1 MFDYYHSREQN
12 CRELQDIDEW
22 RNQRDPNVD
31 AYSAGEFD
39 SIIGLEPNREL
50 LTNQYYWSGYQSK
63 QYQYYCKKYGI
74 KLETEF

>member
-1 MFDYYHSREQN
+1 MFDIYLSVAQEQK
-12 CRELQDIDEW
+12 ELQAIDEL
-22 RNQRDPNVD
+22 RNQRDPNAD

-63 QYQYYCKKYGI
+63 QYQYYCKKYRI
-74 KLETEF
+74 ELEIEF

>member
-12 CRELQDIDEW
+12 SRELQAIDEL
-22 RNQRDPNVD
+22 RNQKDPNGD

-39 SIIGLEPNREL
+39 SIVGLEPNREL

-74 KLETEF
+74 KLEFCF